1 MAPAVATYEPR
12 DPSRT
17 VLYTVIADHLETF
30 LASCEADPDA
40 TGLPAYVQREFD
52 AYLQCGI
59 LAHGFLRL
67 GCDTCPKELLLP
79 FSCKRRGFCPSCA
92 ARRMAQTAAHLVTR
106 VIPWVPTRQWVV
118 SVPVPLRY
126 WMAAS
131 QELTAQVH
139 TIIRTTIGQYYVNQA
154 VTCGVPRDQ
163 VQPGSVTFIQR
174 FGSALNV
181 NLHFHCVFLEGVYC
195 DRTEASLKPRFV
207 TSEPPTDT
215 DIADVVQ
222 KISHR
227 VIRKLCSLG
236 YLEAG
241 GDAAVA
247 TGYDPLVEDA
257 PELARTL
264 AASVQQRIAFGER
277 AGQKVRRIGSGFG
290 YEGEVPRLTGPQCA
304 SVQGFSLHAHTHIP
318 AHRRDQLECLLR
330 DTARGAV
337 SLERLE
343 QDAKGD
349 LVYTFTHPWSDG
361 TTGIRLAPLELVEKL
376 AALVPLPRVH
386 LVRSGGCLAP
396 HSYLRGVIR
405 PTLRQQGLDGEE
417 APPRIPY
424 WPWARLLG
432 RVFGLDMATCPFCR
446 RGALR
451 IIAVITQE
459 SVITRILRH
468 LQLASVPPPIAP
480 ARCRS
485 EIFVFDEAHASVVL
499 PATCAPRRPLAYL
512 RACAC
517 PGAILPPRLP
527 AVPRLS
533 PPGYPGDAPRT
544 APAR

>member
-1 MAPAVATYEPR
+1 MAPAIATYTPR
-12 DPSRT
+12 DPSQT
-17 VLYTVIADHLETF
+17 VLYHVIAEHLETF
-30 LASCEADPDA
+30 LASLNAAPDA
-40 TGLPAYVQREFD
+40 TGLPAYVEREFYD
-52 AYLQCGI
+52 YLRCGI

-67 GCDTCPKELLLP
+67 GCDTCHHELLLP

-92 ARRMAQTAAHLVTR
+92 GRRMAQMAAHLVEQ
-106 VIPWVPTRQWVV
+106 VLPWVPTRQWVV
-118 SVPVPLRY
+118 SVPIPLRY
-126 WMAAS
+126 WMASS
-131 QELTAQVH
+131 QHLTAKVH

-154 VTCGVPRDQ
+154 VTQGHERATVH
-163 VQPGSVTFIQR
+163 PGSVTFIQR
-174 FGSALNV
+174 FGSALNLHV
-181 NLHFHCVFLEGVYC
+181 HFHLLFLEGVFL
-195 DRTEASLKPRFV
+195 DRTDQGLQPRFLAG
-207 TSEPPTDT
+207 EPPADT
-215 DIADVVQ
+215 AIAAVIQ
-222 KISHR
+222 KISRR
-227 VIRKLCSLG
+227 VIRALRHLG

-241 GDAAVA
+241 LDDAVA
-247 TGYDPLVEDA
+247 TGYDPLRDHE
-257 PELARTL
+257 PTLARTM
-264 AASVQQRIAFGER
+264 AASVQQRLAWGER
-277 AGQKVRRIGSGFG
+277 ASQQVRRIGSGFG
-290 YEGEVPRLTGPQCA
+290 SEGEAPRFTGPRCA
-304 SVQGFSLHAHTHIP
+304 RVNGFSLHANTHIP
-318 AHRRDQLECLLR
+318 AHRRDQLERLIR
-330 DTARGAV
+330 YTARGAV
-337 SLERLE
+337 SLERLT
-343 QDAKGD
+343 QDANGD

-361 TTGIRLAPLELVEKL
+361 TTGMRLAPLELVEKL

-386 LVRSGGCLAP
+386 LLRDGGCLAP

-417 APPRIPY
+417 APPSTPY

-432 RVFGLDMATCPFCR
+432 RVFGLEMATCPLCR

-485 EIFVFDEAHASVVL
+485 EIFVFDEAHASMVL